1 MELVPRIIQMQLW
14 SGQSRECCYDPFGE
28 QRFVGRSTWTPN
40 TDIVETENHV
50 VILMELAGV
59 EKEDVRVMCHEDI
72 LQISGT
78 RNRKA
83 LPEARCF
90 HRMEIAY
97 GPFEKFF
104 RIPKDLKVE
113 EIQAEFRNGFL
124 EITLP
129 KKRSDELKRIV
140 VVYEEG

>member
-1 MELVPRIIQMQLW
+1 M
-14 SGQSRECCYDPFGE
+14 
-28 QRFVGRSTWTPN
+28 
-40 TDIVETENHV
+40 ETENHV

>member
-1 MELVPRIIQMQLW
+1 MELVSRIIQMQLR
-14 SGQSRECCYDPFGE
+14 SGQGRECCYDPFGE
-28 QRFVGRSTWTPN
+28 QRFAGRSTWTPN
-40 TDIVETENHV
+40 TDIVETESHV

-59 EKEDVRVMCHEDI
+59 DKDAVRVFCHEDI

-78 RNRKA
+78 RNRKS

-104 RIPKDLKVE
+104 RIPRDLNVE

-124 EITLP
+124 EITIP
-129 KKRSDELKRIV
+129 KKKADELKRIV
-140 VVYEEG
+140 VVYEES